1 MPQRVRHSIGHI
13 RTAIVG
19 LALSGQLI
27 AHTAVARDNTV
38 GAVPTKEQAP
48 IALLVDISS
57 GQVLHARNA
66 DRRFIPAS
74 MTKTMTAFVAFE
86 LIEDGKLSPTRAI
99 AVDPETAEEWSGK
112 GSTMWLEADRPIA
125 VSDMLTGIMTVSAN
139 DASIALA
146 EGVSGSVPAWTRLMN
161 EKARMLGMTGSQF
174 GTPNG
179 WPDDGRTFTT
189 ALDLATLAE
198 ALIKR
203 HPGQYARYIGQPTFA
218 WNEREQFN
226 RDPLLGRIE
235 GADGIKTGFT
245 NEAGHSFLGTAKQ
258 GEQRLVIV
266 LAGTR
271 SEAARAQL
279 ARDYIAW
286 GFSEFDRERLLAK
299 NVNVGT
305 ARVQGGTARKVNLM
319 TDREILVNVPR
330 GRRAEMQVSIRYDGP
345 VRAPFDA
352 GEAVATLEVLV
363 PGMAPARVPLL
374 ARETVEKA
382 GPFSRIWNGIAGW
395 FS

>member
-1 MPQRVRHSIGHI
+1 
-13 RTAIVG
+13 
-19 LALSGQLI
+19 
-27 AHTAVARDNTV
+27 
-38 GAVPTKEQAP
+38 
-48 IALLVDISS
+48 
-57 GQVLHARNA
+57 
-66 DRRFIPAS
+66 IPAS

-99 AVDPETAEEWSGK
+99 AVDPKTAEEWSGK

-146 EGVSGSVPAWTRLMN
+146 QGVSGSVPAWTELMN
-161 EKARMLGMTGSQF
+161 KNARMLGMTDSHF

-189 ALDLATLAE
+189 ARDLATLAE

-203 HPGQYARYIGQPTFA
+203 HPVQFARYIGQPTFS
-218 WNEREQFN
+218 WNEREQIN

-286 GFSEFDRERLLAK
+286 GFSEFDRERLIAK
-299 NVNVGT
+299 NVCVGT
-305 ARVQGGTARKVNLM
+305 ARVQGGTAREVNLI

-345 VRAPFDA
+345 VRAPFKA
-352 GEAVATLEVLV
+352 GEEVATLEVMV
-363 PGMAPARVPLL
+363 PGMEPARVPLL
-374 ARETVEKA
+374 AGETVEKA
-382 GPFSRIWNGIAGW
+382 GLFSRIWNGIAGW
-395 FS
+395 F